1 MKTGHTRRA
10 AALGAAVLAAAAVLS
25 GCGSL
30 ELSQAD
36 MVVKRADPKSVVELT
51 LSPAQVRIG
60 QQVAMRVRAAQPGHL
75 YVVQVGSDGRRM
87 SLVYP
92 NDADPRNRLG
102 APGAVVAIPG
112 PGWALVSQGPA
123 GVGYF
128 VAIVAA
134 EAQDLPAFKAA
145 LAERRIE
152 VRGSYGAAIATLTEL
167 AN

>member
-1 MKTGHTRRA
+1 MKNTFNRRG
-10 AALGAAVLAAAAVLS
+10 ALTAGAVLAAALLA
-25 GCGSL
+25 GCGTM

-36 MVVKRADPKSVVELT
+36 MVVKRADPRSAVELT

-60 QQVAMRVRAAQPGHL
+60 QPVAMRVRASQPGHL

-92 NDADPRNRLG
+92 NEAEPRNRLA
-102 APGAVVAIPG
+102 APGSVVAIPG

-145 LAERRIE
+145 LVERRIE